1 MNLILR
7 PLADV
12 NDVTWSIII
21 ALVILL
27 TGVCYYIAYI
37 LRMAFAEMNNERPDE

>member
-1 MNLILR
+1 MNRILR

-21 ALVILL
+21 TLVILL
-27 TGVCYYIAYI
+27 AGVSYYIAYI
-37 LRMAFAEMNNERPDE
+37 LRMAFAEMNDERPDE